1 MLNSFNEA
9 QAMSKIEELE
19 QQVQSLSAEELAQ
32 FREWFLEF
40 DWAAWDRQLERDVH
54 AGKLDALAE
63 RALRDHAAGKT
74 KPL

>member
-1 MLNSFNEA
+1 
-9 QAMSKIEELE
+9 MSKIEELE
-19 QQVQSLSAEELAQ
+19 QKVQALSPEELAR

-40 DWAAWDRQLERDVH
+40 DWAAWDKQLERDVR

-63 RALRDHAAGKT
+63 KALRDHAAGKT